1 MLQEFKF
8 PDVGEGIA
16 EAEIIRWLVK
26 EGDAVK
32 EDQDLLEV
40 ETDKAILTLNS
51 PYTGK
56 VTKLHGKEGDII
68 KVGDV
73 LTTFDAGGKE
83 GTVIETEKKDSG
95 TVVGTLSDNEVVEV
109 IRAVQATPAV
119 RTLAK

>member
-1 MLQEFKF
+1 MLREFKF

-16 EAEIIRWLVK
+16 EAEIVRWLVK
-26 EGDAVK
+26 EGDSVN

-40 ETDKAILTLNS
+40 ETDKALLTLNS

-56 VTKLHGKEGDII
+56 ITKLHGKEGDMI

-83 GTVIETEKKDSG
+83 ANLAEAEKKDSG
-95 TVVGTLSDNEVVEV
+95 TVVGT
-109 IRAVQATPAV
+109 
-119 RTLAK
+119 